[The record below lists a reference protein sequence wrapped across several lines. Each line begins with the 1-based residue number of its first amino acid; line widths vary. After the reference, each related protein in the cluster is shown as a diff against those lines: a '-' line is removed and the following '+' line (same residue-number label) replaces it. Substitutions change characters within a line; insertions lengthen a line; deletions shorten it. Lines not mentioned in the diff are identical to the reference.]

1 MPGFGITDN
10 SKLWVFGQSMSLPY
24 NIRSPGLGWPSLL
37 SKKLNIEYNNYAQ
50 AGADNFFIYHTF
62 LENLNNIKDQ
72 DLVIIGWSHPS
83 RKSFVIDHGNPVH
96 QEARK
101 QSLVYKTK
109 TKQLFRSDNSSL
121 NTQQKWSLLTPS
133 STGIDFYDNW
143 FDNYYSLY
151 EQTCN
156 FVSYT
161 DSVRLKCPGIYVPFY
176 FSKESVQD
184 LTLDGAGYMLD
195 FIIDN
200 NVAISKD
207 DYHLTEYGHQ
217 LWSDHIYN
225 YIKKLKNA

>member
-24 NIRSPGLGWPSLL
+24 NIGLPELGWPSLV
-37 SKKLNIEYNNYAQ
+37 SKKLNIQHENYSQ

-62 LENLNNIKDQ
+62 LENLNNINDQ

-83 RKSFVIDHGNPVH
+83 RKSFVVNSDNPVH

-101 QSLVYKTK
+101 QSLVYTTK
-109 TKQLFRSDNSSL
+109 TKQIFRSNNSFL
-121 NTQQKWSLLTPS
+121 NTEKKWSKLTPA
-133 STGIDFYDNW
+133 STGINFYDNW

-156 FVSYT
+156 FLSYT
-161 DSVRLKCPGIYVPFY
+161 DSVKLKCPGMYVPFY
-176 FSKESVQD
+176 FSKESIQD
-184 LTLDGAGYMLD
+184 LNLVGAGYMLD
-195 FIIDN
+195 FIKEN

-207 DYHLTEYGHQ
+207 DYHLNEHGHQ
-217 LWSDHIYN
+217 LWADHIYN
-225 YIKKLKNA
+225 YIKELNA